1 MIISINSNILGSLL
15 GGLLLR
21 TTTPI
26 GFRDHVQEEES
37 LNADL
42 PTIPLTV
49 IQHATNNFSES
60 SKLGEGGFGPVYK
73 VCTNCILKSINAII
87 V

>member
-1 MIISINSNILGSLL
+1 MIISINSNLLASLL
-15 GGLLLR
+15 SGFFLR

-26 GFRDHVQEEES
+26 AFRDHVQEEEL

-49 IQHATNNFSES
+49 IQQATNKFSES

-73 VCTNCILKSINAII
+73 VCTNCILKSINAI
-87 V
+87 VV